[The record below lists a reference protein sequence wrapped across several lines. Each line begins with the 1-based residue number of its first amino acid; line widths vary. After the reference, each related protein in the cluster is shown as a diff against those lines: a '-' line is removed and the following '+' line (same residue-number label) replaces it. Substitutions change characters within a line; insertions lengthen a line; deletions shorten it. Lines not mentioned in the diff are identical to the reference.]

1 MDRIVDPSSPEV
13 RRLVAGARRFFGGM
27 TGNEKLF
34 AFVPIATGRVD
45 RDGIGEHKIAVAI
58 LGEAGYVTDVF
69 SDSFPSEADAIEFCM
84 AAHKSMGYVEDTA
97 QAIIID
103 TMRRSADAREQAS
116 DKIKVKLDIEQIDHA
131 IEALEFLDD
140 HQTDVV
146 DRLRGAK
153 EELEHRLEDL
163 PAMKR

>member
-1 MDRIVDPSSPEV
+1 MDRIVDPSSPQ
-13 RRLVAGARRFFGGM
+13 VANAVKTARILFGGM

-34 AFVPIATGRVD
+34 AFTPVPAGGGQYGL
-45 RDGIGEHKIAVAI
+45 GIAI
-58 LGEAGYVTDVF
+58 LGESGYLPDVI
-69 SDSFPSEADAIEFCM
+69 SDRFPSEMDALEFCI

-103 TMRRSADAREQAS
+103 TMRRSEFNREQES
-116 DKIKVKLDIEQIDHA
+116 PLIKVKLDLEQIDHA
-131 IEALEFLDD
+131 IDALELLDD

-146 DRLRGAK
+146 VKLREAK
-153 EELEHRLEDL
+153 EELEYRLEDL